1 MHQTHSTLH
10 TVLCA
15 YWAPTC
21 CSKVPPWD
29 GGTHVLGSQADWL
42 SQIIGLFSQPCVT
55 LSRLTDA
62 FLPILGVSYSK
73 ANNLRL
79 PLAKPGRK
87 GILQIQKVN
96 STYSFPNLVNNVYAF
111 TTTEC
116 MHSTVL
122 LLSYLLSNYYILAI
136 QFLISKIGVLYLD
149 SHSISNPKSK
159 SYLLFLLSFYSCI
172 SSKGTALP

>member
-1 MHQTHSTLH
+1 M
-10 TVLCA
+10 
-15 YWAPTC
+15 
-21 CSKVPPWD
+21 
-29 GGTHVLGSQADWL
+29 
-42 SQIIGLFSQPCVT
+42 
-55 LSRLTDA
+55 
-62 FLPILGVSYSK
+62 
-73 ANNLRL
+73 ANNLKL
-79 PLAKPGRK
+79 PLAKSGRK

-122 LLSYLLSNYYILAI
+122 LLSYLLSNSYILAI

>member
-1 MHQTHSTLH
+1 MWVCECLERGGWSGATPFVSAILPVQSGSARVPLF
-10 TVLCA
+10 
-15 YWAPTC
+15 APALL
-21 CSKVPPWD
+21 S
-29 GGTHVLGSQADWL
+29 GGTTVRTGEGHVQWTSH
-42 SQIIGLFSQPCVT
+42 SM
-55 LSRLTDA
+55 
-62 FLPILGVSYSK
+62 
-73 ANNLRL
+73 ANNLKL
-79 PLAKPGRK
+79 PLAKSGRK

-122 LLSYLLSNYYILAI
+122 LLSYLLSNSYILAI
-136 QFLISKIGVLYLD
+136 QFLISKTGVLYLD

-172 SSKGTALP
+172 SSKGTSLPWLS